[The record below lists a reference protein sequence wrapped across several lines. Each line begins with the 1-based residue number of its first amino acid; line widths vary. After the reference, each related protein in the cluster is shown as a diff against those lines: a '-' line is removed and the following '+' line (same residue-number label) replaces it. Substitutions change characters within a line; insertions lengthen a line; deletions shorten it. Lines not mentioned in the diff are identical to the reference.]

1 MYFKIIVSKRMT
13 SVYDEGYFSA
23 LRDKMINS
31 SWSEVR
37 NGSIIK
43 IKLMEPNQESIRE
56 KVSKWEAAWKNI
68 QEFCGSMS
76 MEDMGKMYDAR
87 PICMTDTIVMHP
99 EGLTDT
105 FESDQEYSTGVF
117 YAKVEK
123 GISRF
128 RFYYSTIPN
137 INFEIKSASRTN
149 LIPSYFDAV
158 PEDIQALNELLEIKY
173 NEW

>member
-1 MYFKIIVSKRMT
+1 
-13 SVYDEGYFSA
+13 
-23 LRDKMINS
+23 MINS

-43 IKLMEPNQESIRE
+43 IKLMVPNSESIQG
-56 KVSKWEAAWKNI
+56 KLSMWAAAWENI
-68 QEFCGSMS
+68 QKFSGSMS
-76 MEDMGKMYDAR
+76 REDMKKMYDAR
-87 PICMTDTIVMHP
+87 PECMEDIIIMHP

-128 RFYYSTIPN
+128 RFYYSMIPH

-158 PEDIQALNELLEIKY
+158 PEDIQGLNELLEIKY

>member
-1 MYFKIIVSKRMT
+1 MYFKIIISKRMT
-13 SVYDEGYFSA
+13 DVYDSGYFSE
-23 LRDKMINS
+23 LKEKMVNS

-43 IKLMEPNQESIRE
+43 LKLMQPNQDSIRD
-56 KVSKWEAAWKNI
+56 KISSWEAAWENI
-68 QEFCGSMS
+68 SKFSGSMS
-76 MEDMGKMYDAR
+76 MEDMRKMRDAR
-87 PICMTDTIVMHP
+87 PECMTDNLIMNP
-99 EGLTDT
+99 EGLFDT

-128 RFYYSTIPN
+128 RFYYSTIPH

-149 LIPSYFDAV
+149 LIPSYFDEV
-158 PEDIQALNELLEIKY
+158 PEDIQGLNELLEIKY

>member
-23 LRDKMINS
+23 RRDKMINS

-43 IKLMEPNQESIRE
+43 IKLMQPNQESIRE
-56 KVSKWEAAWKNI
+56 RVSAWQAAWENI
-68 QEFCGSMS
+68 SKFCGSMS

-87 PICMTDTIVMHP
+87 PECMTDNLIMNP
-99 EGLTDT
+99 EGLFDT

-128 RFYYSTIPN
+128 RFYYSTIPH
-137 INFEIKSASRTN
+137 INFVIKSPSNTHLVA
-149 LIPSYFDAV
+149 SYFDAV
-158 PEDIQALNELLEIKY
+158 PEDIQGLNELLEIKY